1 MGHENFFN
9 SGIWII
15 PLVMMLLCFLF
26 FRFFASKRN
35 FFGHNG
41 NKSATEESPLDIIKK
56 RYARG
61 EISRSEFEQMQKNI

>member
-1 MGHENFFN
+1 MGHENFFG

-15 PLVMMLLCFLF
+15 PVVMMIICFLF

-35 FFGHNG
+35 FFGQNG
-41 NKSATEESPLDIIKK
+41 SESAIEESPLDIIKK

-61 EISRSEFEQMQKNI
+61 EISKTEFEQMQKDI

>member
-1 MGHENFFN
+1 M
-9 SGIWII
+9 
-15 PLVMMLLCFLF
+15 VLCFLF

-41 NKSATEESPLDIIKK
+41 SKSAAEESPIDIIKK

-61 EISRSEFEQMQKNI
+61 EISKTEFEQMQKDI